1 MVDYGYEFAYQP
13 GSSADT
19 DSEDMPTDILPM
31 VWLGMKQIIT
41 DNSCMRRDLE
51 KLDKGT
57 RINQPV

>member
-1 MVDYGYEFAYQP
+1 MAM
-13 GSSADT
+13 SSQIDPDLQQAL